1 MTVKELKRK
10 LEGVDENLEV
20 FIIQEYNDDFG
31 SSLVEKAEVRNV
43 LFTEN
48 PEDDETAELATRDE
62 VFVITDEI

>member
-1 MTVKELKRK
+1 MTVKELKQR

-20 FIIQEYNDDFG
+20 FIIQEYSDDFG
-31 SSLVEKAEVRNV
+31 SSIVEKAEVRNI

-48 PEDDETAELATRDE
+48 PEDEESIIACRDD